1 MARTVDSE
9 LARDPNREGVAVVI
23 RVDRVARLNGE
34 VLQIRE

>member
-1 MARTVDSE
+1 MARTVGSE
-9 LARDPNREGVAVVI
+9 LARDPNRERVAVVI